1 MVIARNLLILRTTV
15 APQNP
20 SRWVPRCKS
29 RTAPQNPSRWFLRC
43 KSRTAFLQERTTT
56 MLRKLLL
63 TTAAL
68 AAMTTAGHAAVVG
81 DLGINP
87 TSSAGAFSNQNLP
100 TGAFADQWT
109 FQLARCR
116 TVYHHCL
123 GDQRLPRRPE
133 TSDFITNFNGSVF
146 RNRRGRRRQSRFWR
160 DDTLVLGPAFGGP
173 GCGANCQIFGG
184 SAILP
189 IGNYYLNI
197 AGNAG
202 STAGYGGNLAAVAA
216 VPEPAT
222 WAMMLLGFAGVGFMA
237 YRRRS
242 GNRAMRLV

>member
-1 MVIARNLLILRTTV
+1 M
-15 APQNP
+15 
-20 SRWVPRCKS
+20 
-29 RTAPQNPSRWFLRC
+29 
-43 KSRTAFLQERTTT
+43 
-56 MLRKLLL
+56 RKLLL
-63 TTAAL
+63 VSTALLGLGL
-68 AAMTTAGHAAVVG
+68 AAPASAAIVG

-109 FQLARCR
+109 FQLVGAEQFI
-116 TVYHHCL
+116 TIGSATNVFP
-123 GDQRLPRRPE
+123 QA
-133 TSDFITNFNGSVF
+133 SDFIANFNGSVYEIV
-146 RNRRGRRRQSRFWR
+146 GAVDASPGLG

-189 IGNYYLNI
+189 AGDYYLNI
-197 AGNAG
+197 AGTAG
-202 STAGYGGNLAAVAA
+202 STAGYGGNLAVVAA

-242 GNRAMRLV
+242 GNTIRLV

>member
-1 MVIARNLLILRTTV
+1 M
-15 APQNP
+15 
-20 SRWVPRCKS
+20 
-29 RTAPQNPSRWFLRC
+29 
-43 KSRTAFLQERTTT
+43 
-56 MLRKLLL
+56 RKLLL
-63 TTAAL
+63 ASTAVLGLGL
-68 AAMTTAGHAAVVG
+68 ATPASAAIVG

-109 FQLARCR
+109 FQLVGA
-116 TVYHHCL
+116 
-123 GDQRLPRRPE
+123 DQFLAIASATNVFPQA
-133 TSDFITNFNGSVF
+133 SDFIANFNGSVYEIV
-146 RNRRGRRRQSRFWR
+146 GAVDASPGLG

-189 IGNYYLNI
+189 IGDYYLNI

-202 STAGYGGNLAAVAA
+202 STAGYGGNLATTAIGA
-216 VPEPAT
+216 VPEPST
-222 WAMMLLGFAGVGFMA
+222 WAMMILGFAGVGFMA

-242 GNRAMRLV
+242 GSTAMRLV